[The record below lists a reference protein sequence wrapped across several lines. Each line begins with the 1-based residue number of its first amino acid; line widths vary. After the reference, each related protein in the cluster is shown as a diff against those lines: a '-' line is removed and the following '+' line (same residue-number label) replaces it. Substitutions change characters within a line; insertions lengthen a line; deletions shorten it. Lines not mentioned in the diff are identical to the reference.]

1 MAVVRMEDVT
11 SYVQQ
16 PNFTAVFT
24 QVAASASYESYYDR
38 SNGTVNES
46 RNVLF
51 IVQANE
57 MKVGL
62 ANCT

>member
-1 MAVVRMEDVT
+1 MEDVT

-16 PNFTAVFT
+16 LNFTAVFT
-24 QVAASASYESYYDR
+24 RVAISASYESCYNR
-38 SNGTVNES
+38 SDGTVSES

-51 IVQANE
+51 IVNANE
-57 MKVGL
+57 TKVGL